1 MTHECKFVTF
11 PDSPLVFPVTSG
23 PTGGSAPP
31 AARNPKIVQ
40 KPETRRPRRPDLQA
54 MAIIM
59 ATRAAIRTAH
69 MSRSHW
75 MCTHASQ
82 SAEFQLVPL
91 RVPLLHLVPRAGKTC
106 NVFVEEGYRDECA
119 INQRKLKAA
128 AAALARTCLFVI

>member
-1 MTHECKFVTF
+1 MNVNLLHSRIPHWFFLSHRDRPGVQH
-11 PDSPLVFPVTSG
+11 PL
-23 PTGGSAPP
+23 
-31 AARNPKIVQ
+31 Q
-40 KPETRRPRRPDLQA
+40 PETRKSFKNPKPDGPVVPICKPSWQ
-54 MAIIM
+54 
-59 ATRAAIRTAH
+59 RVCAAIRTAH